1 MTVRRTS
8 STPPLPIAA
17 PSRATNDA
25 LLRTAK
31 AGFAFLPSPSEV
43 WDTIRDDAGKAV
55 NAIKNE
61 LHFPWPGKGC
71 ADQIGWIQKVSPP
84 TTDVTSQF
92 EALDQKAKA
101 GEPVLPPDAK
111 DYVYLG
117 VSGVTSGAVPGEF
130 YLDSNLDALQKA
142 GLQTAKAPVNTFD
155 GVEANAKILK
165 DTIEKYAAQGK
176 KVVLVCHSM
185 GGLDAAAALA
195 LYPSLKNDVRAMAT
209 IQSPYG
215 GSPVAQDTVT
225 NPSLKTVTGAAMDL
239 LGGSAKAFTDLTYDA
254 RREFLSKHPMPAGIP
269 TVCMASSRCSP
280 FSAMFSTQEYLKQ
293 RYGLAS
299 DGMVSPAD
307 AFIPGSQTVTLDGL
321 DHLETTGTEPDPFSG
336 YHPADLTLGLVALA
350 LKAPPLPA
358 AAPIAA

>member
-1 MTVRRTS
+1 MTIRRTS
-8 STPPLPIAA
+8 STPPRSDVRAPTARAA
-17 PSRATNDA
+17 NTLA
-25 LLRTAK
+25 RTQK
-31 AGFAFLPSPSEV
+31 AGFAFLPSPSKLLGELGNDV
-43 WDTIRDDAGKAV
+43 R
-55 NAIKNE
+55 AIAND

-84 TTDVTSQF
+84 TSDVTSQF
-92 EALDQKAKA
+92 ESLDKKAQA
-101 GEPVLPPDAK
+101 GQPVLPPEAK

-130 YLDSNLDALQKA
+130 YLDSNLDALEKA
-142 GLQTAKAPVNTFD
+142 GCQTAMAKVNTFD

-165 DTIEKYAAQGK
+165 DTIEKYAAEGK

-185 GGLDAAAALA
+185 GGLDAAAALS
-195 LYPSLKNDVRAMAT
+195 LYPELKSDVRAMVT

-215 GSPVAQDTVT
+215 GSPVAQDTMA
-225 NPSLKTVTGAAMDL
+225 NPVLKGVTGAAMDL
-239 LGGSAKAFTDLTYDA
+239 LGGSGKAFTDLTYDA

-269 TVCMASSRCSP
+269 TVCMASSRLSP
-280 FSAMFSTQEYLKQ
+280 FSAMFSTQEYLKA

-321 DHLETTGTEPDPFSG
+321 DHLETTGTEPHPFSAYG
-336 YHPADLTLGLVALA
+336 PGDITLGLVALA
-350 LKAPPLPA
+350 LKAPPLPE
-358 AAPIAA
+358 AAPISAAA